1 MLCEK
6 CNINEATV
14 LVQENYNGEKRE
26 KRLCAK
32 CAEETYQGISFDALL
47 QGFLNNF
54 MSAGNPQEPKT
65 AAAVTFRKCPMCGMT
80 IDRIQKIG
88 KVGCPKCY
96 ETFKPELSLAIK
108 SIQGVSQHVG
118 KFPRRGAALLGK
130 ERKIDALK
138 TELREK
144 IKDENFEDAARIRDE
159 IKALEGRR

>member
-26 KRLCAK
+26 RRLCAK

-54 MSAGNPQEPKT
+54 MVAGANHEEPK
-65 AAAVTFRKCPMCGMT
+65 AAVSFRKCPMCGMT

-96 ETFKPELSLAIK
+96 ATFKPELSLAIK
-108 SIQGVSQHVG
+108 SIQGVCQHVG
-118 KFPRRGAALLGK
+118 KFPRRGAALIGK

-144 IKDENFEDAARIRDE
+144 IKEEKFEDAARLRDE
-159 IKALEGRR
+159 IKALEGRT